1 MSYFGPHKLGLLK
14 DNISA
19 KNGYVSVSEIKN
31 KEKMSVPNGRLIMS
45 ALISVNSEQ

>member
-19 KNGYVSVSEIKN
+19 KNGYVSVSEIK
-31 KEKMSVPNGRLIMS
+31 KEKMSVPNGRLIMN
-45 ALISVNSEQ
+45 ALISVNSEE